1 MREVDGKMGGREG
14 RKTTIPFESPKEEEG
29 PGESGRQGP
38 GGGSAVSAES
48 PGEAAEMSGCKT

>member
-1 MREVDGKMGGREG
+1 MGGREE

-29 PGESGRQGP
+29 PGDGGESGRQGP

-48 PGEAAEMSGCKT
+48 PGEAAEMSGCET